1 MVAHGHSK
9 EEADPMNQNSFRFGN
24 FFARSHYRH
33 GQVAGNHPSAATR
46 LALPCPLGA
55 QGHVEAKVCARDGRR
70 TINRILFNAALRR
83 ISARLITVG
92 TAVLYSI
99 HAAGAVELKV
109 LSGGAMRAALQELAR
124 TFENVSGH
132 KLLIEYG
139 VVAKVAEQVAGG
151 DPVDVAILTR
161 PPFDKLVGAGK
172 LVGGTGM
179 PLAHV
184 PIGLAVRAGSLQP
197 DIRVVAAWQKALL
210 NANIVTYGDPV
221 MGDAAGVHVA
231 HVLETLGLA
240 EVLRP
245 KTRLITPSPGQSGAQ
260 YLTELFQRGETEIAI
275 APISVLSET
284 QGIDIV
290 GLLPAELQSP
300 DLVFVAAMPLTCRH
314 PAEAKAL
321 IDFLTGAPAKAVYQA
336 KGMEPS

>member
-1 MVAHGHSK
+1 
-9 EEADPMNQNSFRFGN
+9 MNHNSFRFGN
-24 FFARSHYRH
+24 SFVRSHCQH
-33 GQVAGNHPSAATR
+33 SQVAGNHPSAVPGQ
-46 LALPCPLGA
+46 ALLCA
-55 QGHVEAKVCARDGRR
+55 RNEEHAEAKVCARDSLP
-70 TINRILFNAALRR
+70 TTHRILFISALSRR
-83 ISARLITVG
+83 ISAPLIAIG
-92 TAVLYSI
+92 IAALCSI

-124 TFENVSGH
+124 IFENASGH
-132 KLLIEYG
+132 KLVIEYG
-139 VVAKVAEQVAGG
+139 VVAKVVEQVAGG

-161 PPFDKLVGAGK
+161 PPFDKLVGTGK
-172 LVGGTGM
+172 LVGGTGV

-184 PIGLAVRAGSLQP
+184 PIGLAVKAGTPQP
-197 DIRVVAAWQKALL
+197 DISTVAAWQKALL
-210 NANIVTYGDPV
+210 NATIVTYGDPV

-240 EVLRP
+240 AVLRP
-245 KTRLITPSPGQSGAQ
+245 KIRLISPSPGQSGAQ
-260 YLTELFQRGETEIAI
+260 YLTGLFQRSETEIAM

-284 QGIDIV
+284 QGIDFV

-300 DLVFVAAMPLTCRH
+300 DLVFLAAIPSTCRH

-321 IDFLTGAPAKAVYQA
+321 IDFLASESAKTVYQA